1 MTVALCLLS
10 ASVHVFLKVCE
21 MYNMICRAK
30 DRLTILKPGKQIK
43 KNSSVFYNI
52 VDNCVF
58 WMPNAWSEN
67 NTQYMFYA
75 DFTHV

>member
-1 MTVALCLLS
+1 
-10 ASVHVFLKVCE
+10 
-21 MYNMICRAK
+21 MICRAK